1 MSTIT
6 DTTATT
12 AVSNDTGSTLPADP
26 RLRFVS
32 LMDLVVAA
40 AAAFEDW
47 AEDTVRVTMHDI
59 AVSPSRLLHAV
70 RAAICTDLD
79 SLNLGIFTQLE
90 SVAEL
95 MACLAG
101 ELVETCHDMRVPAH
115 RPGVDMEGCQHGDP
129 VPWDT
134 CSIDA
139 DQNSIKQDIAYR
151 LLRMVRCGI
160 PEVTGEALSDTE
172 IRQIYGGFW
181 HVFWLPDNEVDIAGR
196 VSAVVHADYLRIM
209 RTCMATGQ
217 DLNWDHFVTEFS
229 RSMLDKTPRVVEF
242 VPLLYVDDIW
252 DHAWDALTD
261 EQRREFY
268 KASYLF
274 SPRQYKNDA
283 SIAVDLHDWVDEA
296 PLTTTPDMLAAWQAV
311 DTRHIQDSLNPK
323 GHSND

>member
-6 DTTATT
+6 NTTTT
-12 AVSNDTGSTLPADP
+12 AVGNDTGSTLPADP
-26 RLRFVS
+26 HQRFVF

-40 AAAFEDW
+40 AAAFEGW
-47 AEDTVRVTMHDI
+47 AEDTVRITLYDI

-70 RAAICTDLD
+70 RAALCTDLD
-79 SLNLGIFTQLE
+79 AINVARFTQLE

-101 ELVETCHDMRVPAH
+101 ELVETCHDMRVPAR

-139 DQNSIKQDIAYR
+139 DQNSIKQDIACR

-196 VSAVVHADYLRIM
+196 VSAVVYADYLRIM
-209 RTCMATGQ
+209 RTCMTTGQ
-217 DLNWDHFVTEFS
+217 DMNWDHFATEFS
-229 RSMLDKTPRVVEF
+229 RAMLDKTPRLVEF
-242 VPLLYVDDIW
+242 GPLLYVDDIW
-252 DHAWDALTD
+252 DHTWDALTD
-261 EQRREFY
+261 EQRRKFY
-268 KASYLF
+268 KASYLC
-274 SPRQYKNDA
+274 SPRRHKGDA
-283 SIAVDLHDWVDEA
+283 SIAVDLHDWADEA

-311 DTRHIQDSLNPK
+311 DTSHIQDILTQE
-323 GHSND
+323 GHRHD